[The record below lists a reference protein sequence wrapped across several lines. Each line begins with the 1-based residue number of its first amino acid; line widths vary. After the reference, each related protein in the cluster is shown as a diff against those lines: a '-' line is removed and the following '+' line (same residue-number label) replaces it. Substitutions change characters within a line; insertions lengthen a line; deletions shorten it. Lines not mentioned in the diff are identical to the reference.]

1 MDIRLTSCN
10 VNCFPWSFTPIRQ
23 KVAELIAQN
32 EIVTLQGLWSRH
44 PEWTAAFAEHGWT
57 LIRPARESQFAA
69 IFGSGLAV
77 AFSGRWRLL
86 DSRLYPFLSGVDF
99 PGIKGWFRVDL
110 ENIARGYPLRL
121 LNASCQTT
129 LLQLNWAEEIR
140 MAQGRQLTET
150 ETERD
155 LPTLLTGEFCTDE
168 NWFRGFRR
176 QGNCLYPATQSWIIQ
191 GSDQIW
197 RCRLV

>member
-23 KVAELIAQN
+23 KVAELIGSN
-32 EIVTLQGLWSRH
+32 EIIALQGVWCRH

-57 LIRPARESQFAA
+57 LVRPARESQFVA

-86 DSRLYPFLSGVDF
+86 DSRLYPFLSGIDF

-110 ENIARGYPLRL
+110 ENVARGYPLRL

-129 LLQLNWAEEIR
+129 LLQINWAEEIR

-150 ETERD
+150 ETEHD
-155 LPTLLTGEFCTDE
+155 LPTLLTGEFNTDE

-176 QGNCLYPATQSWIIQ
+176 QGNCLYPARQAWIIQ
-191 GSDQIW
+191 GGDQIW
-197 RCRLV
+197 QCRLV